1 MSVTFG
7 DITFDYVD
15 YDPHWDTLVLR
26 VGDSPR
32 PGDDW
37 DQSEELDPLVFEAG
51 KLIGVDIMSARFR
64 VERDGEIVITM
75 PDGSVLRSP
84 DVGGAI
90 GSRRAA

>member
-37 DQSEELDPLVFEAG
+37 DQSEELDPLVFEADQ
-51 KLIGVDIMSARFR
+51 LIGVDIMSARLR
-64 VERDGEIVITM
+64 VDRHGEIVITM

-84 DVGGAI
+84 DVSAAI
-90 GSRRAA
+90 RSRRAA